1 MRMSLPLDRQC
12 QLLGLPVPVGEFI
25 FHPVRKW
32 RLDHAWP
39 DRKLAV
45 EVQGGI
51 FSHGRHVRGAAMLK
65 EFEKLNTAAA
75 MGWRF
80 LYFTPGQIA
89 DGSAMPVIE
98 SALKGL

>member
-1 MRMSLPLDRQC
+1 MTVGLAVLCRALKLPE
-12 QLLGLPVPVGEFI
+12 PVSEFR
-25 FHPVRKW
+25 FHPTRKW
-32 RLDHAWP
+32 RLDHCWP

-51 FSHGRHVRGAAMLK
+51 FSQGRHVRGAAMLK

-80 LYFTPGQIA
+80 LYFTPSQIA
-89 DGSAMPVIE
+89 DGSAMSVIE
-98 SALKGL
+98 SALKG

>member
-1 MRMSLPLDRQC
+1 MNVRLDVLCRALKLPEPESEYR
-12 QLLGLPVPVGEFI
+12 